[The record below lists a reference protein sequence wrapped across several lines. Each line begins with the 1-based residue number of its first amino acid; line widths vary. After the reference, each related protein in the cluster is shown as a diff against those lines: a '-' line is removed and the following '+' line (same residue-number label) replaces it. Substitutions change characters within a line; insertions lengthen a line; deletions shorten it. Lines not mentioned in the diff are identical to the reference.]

1 MKTIRIFNDIT
12 EDTLKSLTT
21 ELDNEPD
28 GAELT
33 LQVCSAGGFVFC
45 AYGIIDYFE
54 RRKFHVT
61 AEVFGFAASAAALIT
76 VACERVRMAEFSA
89 LMFHS
94 AYSDCIYDSDKAD
107 PGIACA
113 NDIQLSI
120 IRRRCPDFDA
130 SELEKDQWYRPQES
144 VARGFCDEV
153 INNARDIQ
161 ALCDA
166 YLAKFSMEVTM
177 DEQKKQ
183 PCAEA
188 VEETTKQDEVKAEN
202 DVIVSSDELIEKIVE
217 RLDAIERRIA
227 VLEGE
232 GKKAD
237 DIAEDKQSPDDVIMA
252 KRREL
257 YAKLTAPAPV
267 PVAVKAEAKRP
278 KASKIDL
285 SAFLN

>member
-1 MKTIRIFNDIT
+1 M
-12 EDTLKSLTT
+12 TT
-21 ELDNEPD
+21 ELDGEPD

-54 RRKFHVT
+54 RRNFHVT
-61 AEVFGFAASAAALIT
+61 AEVFGFAASAAGLIT

-89 LMFHS
+89 LMLHG
-94 AYSDCIYDSDKAD
+94 AYSDNHDNAD
-107 PGIACA
+107 PGITCA
-113 NDIQLSI
+113 NDIQLAI

-130 SELEKDQWYRPQES
+130 SELEQDKWYRPQES
-144 VARGFCDEV
+144 VARGFCDEI
-153 INNARDIQ
+153 INNARDIR

-188 VEETTKQDEVKAEN
+188 VEETTKQEEVKAEDN
-202 DVIVSSDELIEKIVE
+202 VVSSDDLIEKIVE

-252 KRREL
+252 KRRAL

-278 KASKIDL
+278 AASKIDL

>member
-54 RRKFHVT
+54 RRKFRVT

-89 LMFHS
+89 LMFHG

-130 SELEKDQWYRPQES
+130 SELAQDQWYRPQES
-144 VARGFCDEV
+144 VARGFCDEI

-166 YLAKFSMEVTM
+166 YLAKFSMEGNM

-252 KRREL
+252 KRRAL
-257 YAKLTAPAPV
+257 YARLTAPAPV
-267 PVAVKAEAKRP
+267 PVAVTAEAKRP
-278 KASKIDL
+278 RASKIDL

>member
-12 EDTLKSLTT
+12 EDTLKSLTA

-61 AEVFGFAASAAALIT
+61 AEVFGFAASAAALVT

-89 LMFHS
+89 LMFHG
-94 AYSDCIYDSDKAD
+94 AYSDGTDNAD

-144 VARGFCDEV
+144 VARGFCDEI

-166 YLAKFSMEVTM
+166 YLAKFSVEERMN
-177 DEQKKQ
+177 DDQKKQ

-188 VEETTKQDEVKAEN
+188 VKETTKQDEVKAEN
-202 DVIVSSDELIEKIVE
+202 AVIVSSDELIEKIVE

-237 DIAEDKQSPDDVIMA
+237 DIAEDKQSPDYVIMA

>member
-1 MKTIRIFNDIT
+1 MKTIRIFSDIT
-12 EDTLKSLTT
+12 EDTLKSLST
-21 ELDNEPD
+21 ELDGEPD
-28 GAELT
+28 GAEIT

-61 AEVFGFAASAAALIT
+61 AEVFGFAASAAALVT

-89 LMFHS
+89 LMLHG
-94 AYSDCIYDSDKAD
+94 AYSDGYDKAD

-113 NDIQLSI
+113 NDIQLDI
-120 IRRRCPDFDA
+120 IRRRCPDFEA
-130 SELEKDQWYRPQES
+130 SELERDHWYRPQES
-144 VARGFCDEV
+144 VARGFCDEI

-166 YLAKFSMEVTM
+166 YLARFSTEVTM
-177 DEQKKQ
+177 EEQKKS

-188 VEETTKQDEVKAEN
+188 EETTKQEEVKAEDN
-202 DVIVSSDELIEKIVE
+202 VVSSDDLIEKIVE

-237 DIAEDKQSPDDVIMA
+237 DIAEGDKSADDVIMA
-252 KRREL
+252 KRRAL

-267 PVAVKAEAKRP
+267 PVAVRAEAKRP
-278 KASKIDL
+278 SASKIDL

>member
-1 MKTIRIFNDIT
+1 MKTIRIFSDIT

-21 ELDNEPD
+21 ELDGEPD

-76 VACERVRMAEFSA
+76 VSCERVRMAEFSA
-89 LMFHS
+89 LMLHG
-94 AYSDCIYDSDKAD
+94 AYSDGYDKAD

-113 NDIQLSI
+113 NDIQLDI
-120 IRRRCPDFDA
+120 IRRRCPDFEA
-130 SELEKDQWYRPQES
+130 SELERDRWYRPQES
-144 VARGFCDEV
+144 VARGFCDEI

-166 YLAKFSMEVTM
+166 YLAKFSTEVTM
-177 DEQKKQ
+177 EDQKKT

-188 VEETTKQDEVKAEN
+188 EETTKQEEVKAEDN
-202 DVIVSSDELIEKIVE
+202 VVSSDDLIEKIVE
-217 RLDAIERRIA
+217 RLDAIEHRIA

-237 DIAEDKQSPDDVIMA
+237 DIAEGDKSADYVIMA
-252 KRREL
+252 KRRAL

-267 PVAVKAEAKRP
+267 PVAAKVEAKRP
-278 KASKIDL
+278 VSSKIDL

>member
-21 ELDNEPD
+21 ELDGEPD
-28 GAELT
+28 GAEIT

-54 RRKFHVT
+54 RRKFRIT

-89 LMFHS
+89 LMLHG
-94 AYSDCIYDSDKAD
+94 AYSDNHDNAD

-113 NDIQLSI
+113 NDIQLAI

-130 SELEKDQWYRPQES
+130 SELERDQWYRPQES
-144 VARGFCDEV
+144 VARGFCDEI

-166 YLAKFSMEVTM
+166 YLAKFSTEATIME
-177 DEQKKQ
+177 DQKKT

-188 VEETTKQDEVKAEN
+188 EEATKQEEVKAEN
-202 DVIVSSDELIEKIVE
+202 DAIVSSDELIEKIVE

-237 DIAEDKQSPDDVIMA
+237 DIAEGDKSTDDVIMA

-267 PVAVKAEAKRP
+267 PVALKAEAKRP
-278 KASKIDL
+278 AASKIDL

>member
-1 MKTIRIFNDIT
+1 MKTIRIFDDIT

-21 ELDNEPD
+21 ELDSEPD

-54 RRKFHVT
+54 RRKFHIT

-89 LMFHS
+89 LMLHG
-94 AYSDCIYDSDKAD
+94 AYSGCIFDSDKAD
-107 PGIACA
+107 PGITCA
-113 NDIQLSI
+113 NDIQLAI

-130 SELEKDQWYRPQES
+130 SELERDQWYRPEES
-144 VARGFCDEV
+144 VARGFCDEI
-153 INNARDIQ
+153 INNARDIR

-166 YLAKFSMEVTM
+166 YLAKFSTEVTM
-177 DEQKKQ
+177 DEEKKQ

-188 VEETTKQDEVKAEN
+188 AEETKKEEVKAEDN
-202 DVIVSSDELIEKIVE
+202 VVSSDDLIEKIVE

-237 DIAEDKQSPDDVIMA
+237 DIAEEKQSPDDVIMA
-252 KRREL
+252 KRRAL
-257 YAKLTAPAPV
+257 YARLTAPAPV

-278 KASKIDL
+278 AASKIDL
-285 SAFLN
+285 SGFLN

>member
-21 ELDNEPD
+21 ELDGEPD
-28 GAELT
+28 GAEIT

-89 LMFHS
+89 LMLHG
-94 AYSDCIYDSDKAD
+94 AYSDNNDNAD
-107 PGIACA
+107 PGITCA

-130 SELEKDQWYRPQES
+130 SELERDQWYRPQES
-144 VARGFCDEV
+144 VARGFCDEI

-166 YLAKFSMEVTM
+166 YLAKFSTEVTSM
-177 DEQKKQ
+177 EDQKK

-188 VEETTKQDEVKAEN
+188 AETVKQEEVKAEN

-237 DIAEDKQSPDDVIMA
+237 DIAEGDKSADDVIMA

-278 KASKIDL
+278 ATSKIDL

>member
-21 ELDNEPD
+21 ELDSEPD

-89 LMFHS
+89 LMFHG
-94 AYSDCIYDSDKAD
+94 AYSDYIYESDEAD

-130 SELEKDQWYRPQES
+130 SELERDQWYRPQES
-144 VARGFCDEV
+144 VARGFCDEI
-153 INNARDIQ
+153 INSARDIQ

-166 YLAKFSMEVTM
+166 YLAKFSMEDNM

-188 VEETTKQDEVKAEN
+188 VEETTKQEEVKAEDN
-202 DVIVSSDELIEKIVE
+202 VVSSDDLIEKIVE

-227 VLEGE
+227 VLEGA

-252 KRREL
+252 KRRAL

-278 KASKIDL
+278 AASKIDL

>member
-12 EDTLKSLTT
+12 EDTLKSLTA

-61 AEVFGFAASAAALIT
+61 AEVFGFAASAAALVT

-89 LMFHS
+89 LMFHG
-94 AYSDCIYDSDKAD
+94 AYSDGTDNAD

-144 VARGFCDEV
+144 VARGFCDEI

-166 YLAKFSMEVTM
+166 YLAKFSVEERMN
-177 DEQKKQ
+177 DDQKKQ

-217 RLDAIERRIA
+217 RLDAIERRMA

>member
-21 ELDNEPD
+21 ELDGEPD
-28 GAELT
+28 GAEIT

-54 RRKFHVT
+54 RRKFRVT
-61 AEVFGFAASAAALIT
+61 AEVFGFAASAAALVT

-89 LMFHS
+89 LMLHG
-94 AYSDCIYDSDKAD
+94 AYSDGYDKAD

-113 NDIQLSI
+113 NDIQLDI
-120 IRRRCPDFDA
+120 IRRRCPDFEA
-130 SELEKDQWYRPQES
+130 SELEKDRWYRPQES
-144 VARGFCDEV
+144 VARGFCDEI

-166 YLAKFSMEVTM
+166 YRAKFSTEVTM
-177 DEQKKQ
+177 EEQKKS

-188 VEETTKQDEVKAEN
+188 EETTKQEEVKAEDN
-202 DVIVSSDELIEKIVE
+202 VVSSDDLIEKIVE

-227 VLEGE
+227 VLEGA
-232 GKKAD
+232 GKKAG
-237 DIAEDKQSPDDVIMA
+237 DIAEGDKSADDVIMA
-252 KRREL
+252 KRRAL

-267 PVAVKAEAKRP
+267 PVAVRAEAKRP
-278 KASKIDL
+278 SASKIDL